1 MTKIKSLSLSLS
13 LSLYYSFLR
22 RSELKGVNTK
32 WLEAAEKRGT
42 CNAQLEMFAS
52 DYEVTHFGIQA

>member
-13 LSLYYSFLR
+13 LSLYSFLR